1 MSDLQVEQ
9 YRHLMQRLWNPYGY
23 LKIHLEDSQTVRF
36 SILMD
41 IFIQDSGTVKQKMQ
55 TSYVFLQQ
63 MKTQI
68 IRQKQNMQ
76 PGLMPYR
83 VDSIG
88 QVLM

>member
-1 MSDLQVEQ
+1 
-9 YRHLMQRLWNPYGY
+9 MQKLWNPYGY

-63 MKTQI
+63 MKTQV

-83 VDSIG
+83 VDSTG